1 MVGQYFGK
9 NGRMN
14 ELTIIEALGIIRKR
28 AQWMRQE
35 GESDIRSIIYLVDG
49 LMADI
54 TKGKSREEI
63 LSDFEEEEEDEE

>member
-1 MVGQYFGK
+1 
-9 NGRMN
+9 MN

-49 LMADI
+49 LMTDI

-63 LSDFEEEEEDEE
+63 LSDFEEEEEEDEE

>member
-35 GESDIRSIIYLVDG
+35 GESDMRSIIYLVDG

-63 LSDFEEEEEDEE
+63 LSDFEEDEEDEE

>member
-35 GESDIRSIIYLVDG
+35 GESDMRSIIYLVDG

>member
-1 MVGQYFGK
+1 
-9 NGRMN
+9 MN

-35 GESDIRSIIYLVDG
+35 GESDMRSIIYLVDG
-49 LMADI
+49 LITDI

-63 LSDFEEEEEDEE
+63 LSDFEEEEEEDEE